1 MAQQDAL
8 SAAGCER
15 VWTDVAS
22 GARAR
27 RPALDELLAAVQADD
42 TVAVTRLDRFGR
54 SLPHLL
60 SLVENLAAQDVGLH
74 WPSRSTP
81 AAPRAGWCYTC
92 SVRSPSSSAA
102 STTRLSNGPSRHA
115 ADQVEYERRSV
126 STLLGGC
133 VEPSNVKSG
142 GKSCPIRFQCGGCDH
157 YRPDPSFQPAI
168 GRLLQC
174 RMIER
179 LSSSAG

>member
-60 SLVENLAAQDVGLH
+60 SLVENLAAQDVGL
-74 WPSRSTP
+74 RSLAVQIDT
-81 AAPRAGWCYTC
+81 
-92 SVRSPSSSAA
+92 SSA
-102 STTRLSNGPSRHA
+102 T
-115 ADQVEYERRSV
+115 
-126 STLLGGC
+126 
-133 VEPSNVKSG
+133 
-142 GKSCPIRFQCGGCDH
+142 
-157 YRPDPSFQPAI
+157 
-168 GRLLQC
+168 GRLVLHVFGALAEF
-174 RMIER
+174 ER
-179 LSSSAG
+179 GINYALI